1 MSKIKIKEPSEHT
14 NLVQLRAYSAP
25 WKGELLL
32 VCTKCTKKLKKH
44 DSPFGNIR
52 KWFKWRSKHAENGPN
67 VRVIG
72 VNCVKMCPKG
82 GVTVATQQQLG
93 QRPPQVSIIWSEADL
108 EALYASLSGNPAI

>member
-1 MSKIKIKEPSEHT
+1 MAKKKITNSLEPVH
-14 NLVQLRAYSAP
+14 LRSYTAP

-44 DSPFGNIR
+44 DSPFANVR
-52 KWFKWRSKHAENGPN
+52 KWFKKRAKQDENGQI

-93 QRPPQVSIIWSEADL
+93 REPAEVSIVRSESDL
-108 EALYASLSGNPAI
+108 EALYADLSGKSVA

>member
-1 MSKIKIKEPSEHT
+1 MSKIRNKEQAE
-14 NLVQLRAYSAP
+14 LVQLRNYPAP

-44 DSPFGNIR
+44 DSPFANIR
-52 KWFKWRSKHAENGPN
+52 KWFKKRGKQADDGLT

-82 GVTVATQQQLG
+82 GITVATQQQLG
-93 QRPPQVSIIWSEADL
+93 QSPAQVSIVRSEADL
-108 EALYASLSGNPAI
+108 EALYANLSGNPAA